1 MARFCPWLSGSSLHN
16 RVGGPNCLMGAIF
29 ARLFARNWT
38 DLVPL
43 PDVENEVLRLSRLE
57 ANLVQGSALRVEVSG
72 SGV

>member
-1 MARFCPWLSGSSLHN
+1 MARFYPWLSGSSLYN
-16 RVGGPNCLMGAIF
+16 RVGGPDC
-29 ARLFARNWT
+29 RNGT